1 MWKSSLSKNQVV
13 LKKSQHMREGKSLF
27 EKKNK
32 KQITLVI
39 TFNWNYFPER
49 FPHPGKYSFEIT
61 HEYWLKLKEEE
72 IIRLCLCH
80 TIFINFWSCMYHK
93 LRKCLNCRSSHRRCS
108 RKPANNCF
116 CSSCFLLLI
125 FFLRGFLLLLI
136 QNLSSLQGPL

>member
-1 MWKSSLSKNQVV
+1 MWKSSLFKNQVV